1 MTCDTEPTKIS
12 AKRWKSDSDNALKMR
27 VNLSLGFESAWYL
40 NDAWFGCSSTPTVL
54 EEANRSNQLPGNS
67 DYNS

>member
-1 MTCDTEPTKIS
+1 MTCDTEPTMIS

-27 VNLSLGFESAWYL
+27 INLSLGFESAWYL